1 MRLKPHWK
9 GTKCQAELVQKDKPN
24 NQLLASKQPS
34 LVKSLISKALLC
46 SFSRS
51 QTLPGIQVRLR
62 KGRGN
67 IDQVANTHWI
77 IEKAREFQKSIYFCF
92 IDYIKAFECVD
103 HNKLWKILK
112 EMGMPDH
119 HTCLPKNV
127 HMGQETT
134 IRMGHGTTD
143 WFKIGKEV
151 QKDSILSPGLFNFY
165 VEYII

>member
-77 IEKAREFQKSIYFCF
+77 IEKAREFQKNIYFCF
-92 IDYIKAFECVD
+92 IYAKAFDRVD
-103 HNKLWKILK
+103 HNKLWKFLK
-112 EMGMPDH
+112 RWEYQ
-119 HTCLPKNV
+119 TTLPVPEPVCRSKA
-127 HMGQETT
+127 T
-134 IRMGHGTTD
+134 IRTGHGTMD
-143 WFKIGKEV
+143 
-151 QKDSILSPGLFNFY
+151 
-165 VEYII
+165 